1 MDCCKTLKLP
11 SDTDTEESAKPHKI
25 SNSIAGTFAVL
36 FMSLQGFTAYKLVVF
51 SPFFFWL

>member
-1 MDCCKTLKLP
+1 VDCCKTLKLP